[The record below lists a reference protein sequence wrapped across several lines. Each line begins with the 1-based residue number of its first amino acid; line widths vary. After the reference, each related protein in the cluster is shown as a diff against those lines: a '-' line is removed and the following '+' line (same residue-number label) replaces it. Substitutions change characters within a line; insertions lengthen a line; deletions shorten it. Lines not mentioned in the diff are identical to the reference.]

1 MKRRF
6 YVTVYGVTAVRGTD
20 NRKMMTFFE
29 AWSMRGFILSKD
41 PKADVRIM
49 RGVKS

>member
-1 MKRRF
+1 MKRRY
-6 YVTVYGVTAVRGTD
+6 YVTVYGVTVVRGTD
-20 NRKMMTFFE
+20 ERKMMTLFE

-49 RGVKS
+49 SGVRK